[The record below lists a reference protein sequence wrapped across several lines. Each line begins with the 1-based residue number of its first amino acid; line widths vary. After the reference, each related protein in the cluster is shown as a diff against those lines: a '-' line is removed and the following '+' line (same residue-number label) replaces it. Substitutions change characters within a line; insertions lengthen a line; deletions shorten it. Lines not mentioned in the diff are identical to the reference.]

1 MRPVGRSGH
10 AKFKRGRRTDAIS
23 NIERLAL
30 TVLSL
35 FAASEQPLA
44 AGPRHAASP
53 PSMTKL
59 AEAMVMA
66 PLPDG
71 RLIALFSGQEAIA
84 RYSSD
89 GGRTWNGPQRLF
101 ALPKDMGI
109 WGLHYVLTDRN
120 GELHL
125 FYTTDAKTRGKKF
138 YDMRFNIY
146 HVGSTNGRTSWKA
159 PVLVRKGYHGSM
171 LSAIQL
177 KSGRLVLPICY
188 LTSRVWGNRG
198 KGFDAF
204 TDMGRFSSG
213 VVYSD
218 DGGDSWKQSDV
229 ELKVASPYIGA
240 DGIIEPIALELKDGR
255 TWLLLRT
262 QLGRFFESFS
272 QDGATWTRPTPTSI
286 LSSDSP
292 PSLTRLKDGRV
303 VLLWNNSL
311 RFSYAQGG
319 RHVLHAAISENDG
332 RTWRGY
338 REVASNPFIDE
349 PPPPSGDH
357 GVSYTLPALTKDGE
371 IITPLQVGGTG
382 GMWLL
387 RLNPEWLYE
396 TSRKTDFSS
405 GAEGWHH
412 FGTKGIELVSHPDKP
427 GARVLQLR
435 KPEADWPS
443 AVVWNFPNGMN
454 GRLKIRLK
462 LRSGFAGVRIGLTD
476 HFSVPFDPEDQCHN
490 LVNLPIR
497 PEGQLGQSTMTPEQW
512 HTLELHWNCTRQ
524 ECRILLDGSSVEILP
539 IERRTSGVNYVR
551 LISTADPTDAAGLLI
566 ESVDV
571 SVFD

>member
-1 MRPVGRSGH
+1 MLY
-10 AKFKRGRRTDAIS
+10 RTSSAW
-23 NIERLAL
+23 AL

-44 AGPRHAASP
+44 AGLRQAASP

-71 RLIALFSGQEAIA
+71 RLIALFGGQEAIA

-89 GGRTWNGPQRLF
+89 GGRTWSGPQRLF
-101 ALPKDMGI
+101 ALPKDTGI

-125 FYTTDAKTRGKKF
+125 FYTTDAKTRGKRF
-138 YDMRFNIY
+138 YDMRFDIY

-159 PVLVRKGYHGSM
+159 PVLIRKGYHGSM

-188 LTSRVWGNRG
+188 LTSRVWSNRG
-198 KGFDAF
+198 KGPDAF

-332 RTWRGY
+332 RTWRGC

-371 IITPLQVGGTG
+371 IITPLQVGGTS

-396 TSRKTDFSS
+396 SSRKTDFSS

-443 AVVWNFPNGMN
+443 AVAWNFPNGMN

-490 LVNLPIR
+490 LVNLSIR
-497 PEGQLGQSTMTPEQW
+497 PEGQMGQSTMTPERW
-512 HTLELHWNCTRQ
+512 HTLELHWNCTKQ
-524 ECRILLDGSSVEILP
+524 ECRILLDGSSVETLP

-566 ESVDV
+566 ESVDA
-571 SVFD
+571 SLFD